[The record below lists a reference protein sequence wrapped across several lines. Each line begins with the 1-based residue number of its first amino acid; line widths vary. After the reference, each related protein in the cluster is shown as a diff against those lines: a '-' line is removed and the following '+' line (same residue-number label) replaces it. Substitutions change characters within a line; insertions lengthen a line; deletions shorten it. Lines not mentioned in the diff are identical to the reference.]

1 MRWRLISD
9 PIQVYIVPIV
19 SSQPEQSSYRLS
31 WVWSITFYISWKR
44 ISWHIVHGNLSSC
57 RPYRELLQVNSSQ
70 IRQGVC
76 VIHGLP
82 DDPIQNVG
90 LLYTVSRFNA
100 LQLHTWCSLYPLLWP
115 VTSNKGYTSSM
126 WRTKQSWN
134 ESIVRTFHD
143 FRVRTSQNVYC

>member
-1 MRWRLISD
+1 VRWRLISD

-31 WVWSITFYISWKR
+31 WVWSITFYISWER
-44 ISWHIVHGNLSSC
+44 ISWHIVHDNLSSC

-82 DDPIQNVG
+82 QNVG